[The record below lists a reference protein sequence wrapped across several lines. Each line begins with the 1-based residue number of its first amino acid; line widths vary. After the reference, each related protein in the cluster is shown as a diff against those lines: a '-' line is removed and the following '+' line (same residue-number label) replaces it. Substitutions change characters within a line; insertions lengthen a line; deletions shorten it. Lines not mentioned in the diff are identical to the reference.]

1 MFSAAQELPSK
12 MTEASKA
19 KEDVN
24 EMERDKVNMGAE
36 EDPSLQEAESPGTA
50 SNQDRELHKQLRQP
64 SSSSPPTTSK
74 RKDRVCINVGGIRHE
89 TYRSTLKN
97 IPDTRLSW
105 LVDASA
111 GSVDYDADL
120 GEYFFDR
127 HPGVFANVLNYY
139 RTGNLHCPLD
149 VCGPLFEDELNFWGI
164 DDQQVESCC
173 WLTYRQHRD
182 AQDTLAAFEGV
193 EFDNDFDDEEPD
205 LGRYGFAFTAETE
218 PNLTFWQKYQPRI
231 WTLMEEPY
239 SSKLAKVIAYTTLAL
254 IVISV
259 ILFCLES
266 LQFFQKGEPKLV
278 LAVLEGICVAW
289 FTLELLVRFIFCPEK
304 LAFFKKVM
312 NWIDFLAIIPFY
324 ISLGYPSGSNVEILN
339 IIRLIRIFRIFKLS
353 RHSSGLQIL
362 GHTLRA
368 SVRELLLLISFL
380 LIGVVLFASL
390 IYYWEK
396 DETDTKFKDIPTCF
410 YWAVI
415 TMTTV
420 GYGDMTPNTAMGKFI
435 GSICAVCGVL
445 TIALPVPVI
454 VNNFSL
460 YYSHAQARLKLPKKR
475 RRLLVNASNALKAPA
490 MLENGMSG
498 DSNGSAD
505 SGCGENSKS
514 AVNGGRKCSL
524 LIADELNEIKPR
536 RPVRRDSHLFNN
548 STSST
553 SNGDVANNRPSYA
566 MQKRLSM
573 RPTVPT
579 LPEVE

>member
-1 MFSAAQELPSK
+1 MEMNELNTVAVKEIVSIREEEKLDKEEEEPS
-12 MTEASKA
+12 MQ
-19 KEDVN
+19 DV
-24 EMERDKVNMGAE
+24 EI
-36 EDPSLQEAESPGTA
+36 PGS
-50 SNQDRELHKQLRQP
+50 SNNVQDCELHKQRSQT
-64 SSSSPPTTSK
+64 SSSPPQTAK
-74 RKDRVCINVGGIRHE
+74 RKDRISINVGGIRHE

-105 LVDASA
+105 LADASP
-111 GSVDYDADL
+111 GSVDYDADM

-127 HPGVFANVLNYY
+127 HPSVFSNVLNYY
-139 RTGNLHCPLD
+139 RTGYLHCPLD

-182 AQDTLAAFEGV
+182 AQETLAAFEGV
-193 EFDNDFDDEEPD
+193 EFENDFDDEEQPD
-205 LGRYGFAFTAETE
+205 FGRYGFTFAAETE
-218 PNLTFWQKYQPRI
+218 PNVTWWQKYQPRI

-239 SSKLAKVIAYTTLAL
+239 SSKLAKVIAYTTLTL
-254 IVISV
+254 IVLSV

-266 LQFFQKGEPKLV
+266 IQYFREVKPKLA
-278 LAVLEGICVAW
+278 LQILEAICVAW
-289 FTLELLVRFIFCPEK
+289 FTLELLVRFIFCPHK

-312 NWIDFLAIIPFY
+312 NWIDFLAIVPFY
-324 ISLGYPSGSNVEILN
+324 VSLYPATENSDNVEILN

-380 LIGVVLFASL
+380 IIGVVLFASL

-396 DETDTKFKDIPTCF
+396 DVPNTKFCDIPNCF
-410 YWAVI
+410 WWAVV

-420 GYGDMTPNTAMGKFI
+420 GYGDMAPITPMGKFI

-475 RRLLVNASNALKAPA
+475 RRVLVNAPNALKASA
-490 MLENGMSG
+490 VVENGMSG
-498 DSNGSAD
+498 DSNGSSD
-505 SGCGENSKS
+505 SGCTENS
-514 AVNGGRKCSL
+514 AANGGRKCSL
-524 LIADELNEIKPR
+524 LITDELNEVKPR

-548 STSST
+548 TST
-553 SNGDVANNRPSYA
+553 SNGDVAATAATTNNSSRQSYA

>member
-1 MFSAAQELPSK
+1 
-12 MTEASKA
+12 
-19 KEDVN
+19 
-24 EMERDKVNMGAE
+24 MGKLLTT
-36 EDPSLQEAESPGTA
+36 DFFCLLQ
-50 SNQDRELHKQLRQP
+50 
-64 SSSSPPTTSK
+64 
-74 RKDRVCINVGGIRHE
+74 
-89 TYRSTLKN
+89 
-97 IPDTRLSW
+97 
-105 LVDASA
+105 
-111 GSVDYDADL
+111 
-120 GEYFFDR
+120 
-127 HPGVFANVLNYY
+127 
-139 RTGNLHCPLD
+139 
-149 VCGPLFEDELNFWGI
+149 
-164 DDQQVESCC
+164 
-173 WLTYRQHRD
+173 
-182 AQDTLAAFEGV
+182 
-193 EFDNDFDDEEPD
+193 
-205 LGRYGFAFTAETE
+205 
-218 PNLTFWQKYQPRI
+218 
-231 WTLMEEPY
+231 
-239 SSKLAKVIAYTTLAL
+239 VIAYTTLTL

-259 ILFCLES
+259 VLFCLES
-266 LQFFQKGEPKLV
+266 LPFFETGKPR
-278 LAVLEGICVAW
+278 LALEILESICVAW

-312 NWIDFLAIIPFY
+312 NWIDFLAIVPFY
-324 ISLGYPSGSNVEILN
+324 ISLGYPSKSDVEILN

-396 DETDTKFKDIPTCF
+396 DAEDTKFKDIPNCF
-410 YWAVI
+410 WWAVV

-420 GYGDMTPNTAMGKFI
+420 GYGDMAPTTTMGKFI

-445 TIALPVPVI
+445 MIALPVPVI

-490 MLENGMSG
+490 MVENGMSG
-498 DSNGSAD
+498 DSNGSSD
-505 SGCGENSKS
+505 SGCGESN
-514 AVNGGRKCSL
+514 AANGGRKCSL
-524 LIADELNEIKPR
+524 LITDELNEIKPR

-548 STSST
+548 ATT
-553 SNGDVANNRPSYA
+553 TASNGDVANTNSRPSYA

>member
-1 MFSAAQELPSK
+1 MSEVNTL
-12 MTEASKA
+12 ASK
-19 KEDVN
+19 EVVSI
-24 EMERDKVNMGAE
+24 RE
-36 EDPSLQEAESPGTA
+36 EDKSDNKEEEDQKTMQDLESPGS
-50 SNQDRELHKQLRQP
+50 SNEQDCELHKKLSQP
-64 SSSSPPTTSK
+64 SSSPPQTSK
-74 RKDRVCINVGGIRHE
+74 RKDRISINVGGIRHE

-105 LVDASA
+105 LADASA

-149 VCGPLFEDELNFWGI
+149 ICGPLFEDELNFWGI

-182 AQDTLAAFEGV
+182 AQETLAAFEGV
-193 EFDNDFDDEEPD
+193 EFDNDFDDDEPPD
-205 LGRYGFAFTAETE
+205 FGRYGFAFAAETE
-218 PNLTFWQKYQPRI
+218 ADTTWWEKYQPRI

-239 SSKLAKVIAYTTLAL
+239 SSKLAKVIAYTTLTL

-266 LQFFQKGEPKLV
+266 LPFFKQAKPQFAIEI
-278 LAVLEGICVAW
+278 LEGICVAW
-289 FTLELLVRFIFCPEK
+289 FTLELLVRFTFCPQK
-304 LAFFKKVM
+304 LEFFKKVM
-312 NWIDFLAIIPFY
+312 NWIDFLAIVPFY
-324 ISLGYPSGSNVEILN
+324 ITLGYPSGSDVEILN

-396 DETDTKFKDIPTCF
+396 DAKNSKFTDIPNCF
-410 YWAVI
+410 WWAVV

-420 GYGDMTPNTAMGKFI
+420 GYGDMAPTTTMGKFI

-490 MLENGMSG
+490 MVENGMSG
-498 DSNGSAD
+498 ESNGSSD
-505 SGCGENSKS
+505 SGCGENST
-514 AVNGGRKCSL
+514 ANGGRKCSL
-524 LIADELNEIKPR
+524 LITDELNELKPR

-548 STSST
+548 TSTT
-553 SNGDVANNRPSYA
+553 SNGDVANSRPTYA
-566 MQKRLSM
+566 MQKRTSM

>member
-1 MFSAAQELPSK
+1 M
-12 MTEASKA
+12 
-19 KEDVN
+19 
-24 EMERDKVNMGAE
+24 
-36 EDPSLQEAESPGTA
+36 
-50 SNQDRELHKQLRQP
+50 
-64 SSSSPPTTSK
+64 
-74 RKDRVCINVGGIRHE
+74 
-89 TYRSTLKN
+89 
-97 IPDTRLSW
+97 
-105 LVDASA
+105 
-111 GSVDYDADL
+111 
-120 GEYFFDR
+120 
-127 HPGVFANVLNYY
+127 
-139 RTGNLHCPLD
+139 
-149 VCGPLFEDELNFWGI
+149 
-164 DDQQVESCC
+164 
-173 WLTYRQHRD
+173 
-182 AQDTLAAFEGV
+182 
-193 EFDNDFDDEEPD
+193 
-205 LGRYGFAFTAETE
+205 
-218 PNLTFWQKYQPRI
+218 
-231 WTLMEEPY
+231 
-239 SSKLAKVIAYTTLAL
+239 
-254 IVISV
+254 ISV

-266 LQFFQKGEPKLV
+266 LQFFQRGKPKLA

-312 NWIDFLAIIPFY
+312 NWIDFLAIVPFY
-324 ISLGYPSGSNVEILN
+324 ISLVYPSESNVEILN

-368 SVRELLLLISFL
+368 SFRELLLLISLL

-390 IYYWEK
+390 IYYFEK
-396 DETDTKFKDIPTCF
+396 DVPKTSFSDIPNCF
-410 YWAVI
+410 WWAVV

-420 GYGDMTPNTAMGKFI
+420 GYGDMVPATAVGKFI

-490 MLENGMSG
+490 LLENGRSG
-498 DSNGSAD
+498 DSGGSAD
-505 SGCGENSKS
+505 SGCLDNPHS

-524 LIADELNEIKPR
+524 LIADELGEMKPR

-548 STSST
+548 STST
-553 SNGDVANNRPSYA
+553 TTDADVANSRSSYA

-579 LPEVE
+579 LPEVD